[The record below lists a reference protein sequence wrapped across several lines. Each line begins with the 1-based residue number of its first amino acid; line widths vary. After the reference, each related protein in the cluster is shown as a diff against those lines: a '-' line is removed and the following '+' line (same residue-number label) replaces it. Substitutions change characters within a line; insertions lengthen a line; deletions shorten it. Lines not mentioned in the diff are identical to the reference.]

1 MHRLFMGERAM
12 IALWDLGNVVIRWDP
27 EVVLEMFNLN
37 SQQTDYLRTGLLGHQ
52 DWLDL
57 DRGITT
63 EEIVAQ
69 RIVSESDLTLHQ
81 ALQLSLIHI

>member
-37 SQQTDYLRTGLLGHQ
+37 SQQTDYLRTDLLGHQ

-69 RIVSESDLTLHQ
+69 RIVSESDLTMH
-81 ALQLSLIHI
+81 LSLIHI